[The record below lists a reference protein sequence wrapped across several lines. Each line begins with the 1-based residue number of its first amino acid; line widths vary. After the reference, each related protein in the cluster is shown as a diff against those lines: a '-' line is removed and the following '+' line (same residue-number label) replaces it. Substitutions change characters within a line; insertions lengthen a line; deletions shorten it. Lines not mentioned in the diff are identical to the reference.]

1 MSKPGLYERITKC
14 AVDVAMRYADAR
26 QVEEALLAS
35 YLSAKAQRE
44 SVESE
49 WRAMTAP
56 DWKGKP

>member
-1 MSKPGLYERITKC
+1 MTPFVAARIAASALDIAT
-14 AVDVAMRYADAR
+14 RYADAR
-26 QVEEALLAS
+26 EVEEALFAS